1 MKRPISWAG
10 FAMMA
15 CAVLVGFVPTI
26 WSILLLFVTTL
37 FGGHMIK
44 KHAPE
49 SYDGFIRM
57 FGIGV
62 IVFNMI
68 AVGLI
73 MMTPLD
79 YIDKA
84 SAAFLNLMVVFIILT
99 LLKLNNKNK
108 TK

>member
-1 MKRPISWAG
+1 MHVG
-10 FAMMA
+10 FIIML
-15 CAVLVGFVPTI
+15 CAILVGFVPTI

-49 SYDGFIRM
+49 SYDGFIKM
-57 FGIGV
+57 FGVGV
-62 IVFNMI
+62 IVFNLI

-73 MMTPLD
+73 MASPLN
-79 YIDKA
+79 YIDKS

-99 LLKLNNKNK
+99 LLKLNKNK